1 MKFLSI
7 GDPVRPGR
15 YTVWTRFQNSVIL
28 FSTTRRAL
36 FIVAPALGDGPL
48 NAVHPRPAQALQNI
62 EELRLPRPLT
72 APRYDS
78 QMPRP
83 TAPQRAQL
91 AAILAR
97 HLPRFA
103 PPDSLIS
110 LWLPTRPP
118 LSTFQTNRDK
128 LFRQALARAARGQLP
143 QAVNAIKGCGI
154 GLTPSGDDFLC
165 GWMLA
170 LRLRRQTQT
179 ARLIANLA
187 RGENP
192 VVNAFLEQAARGR
205 VARALKN
212 LLTTPTPARVKAVCA
227 MGHSSGADLL
237 CGLLFGLND
246 GLLPLESKR

>member
-1 MKFLSI
+1 M
-7 GDPVRPGR
+7 
-15 YTVWTRFQNSVIL
+15 
-28 FSTTRRAL
+28 
-36 FIVAPALGDGPL
+36 
-48 NAVHPRPAQALQNI
+48 PAQPPPA
-62 EELRLPRPLT
+62 R
-72 APRYDS
+72 
-78 QMPRP
+78 
-83 TAPQRAQL
+83 QL